1 MATMYIREY
10 KYLCRDEG
18 GNVIQAG
25 LEDGFTTGQSV
36 AYTTSSQ
43 SAAFQDD
50 TKLIRVSCD
59 AEAFLDFGTN
69 PTAAAADGVNVQADT
84 PEFFGVVGG
93 QKVAAYDGT
102 S

>member
-25 LEDGFTTGQSV
+25 YEDGFTTGQAV
-36 AYTTSSQ
+36 TFTTSTQ

-50 TKLIRVSCD
+50 TKVVRITCD

-69 PTAAAADGVNVQADT
+69 PTATAADGLNVQADT
-84 PEFFGVVGG
+84 PEFFGVQPG
-93 QKVAAYDGT
+93 QKVAAYNGL
-102 S
+102 

>member
-10 KYLCRDEG
+10 KYICRDEG

-25 LEDGFTTGQSV
+25 YEDGYRTGQAVTFTTSTQS
-36 AYTTSSQ
+36 T
-43 SAAFQDD
+43 AFQDD
-50 TKLIRVSCD
+50 TVMVRISCD

-69 PTAAAADGVNVQADT
+69 PTAVAGDGLQVQADT
-84 PEFFGVVGG
+84 PEFFGVVPG
-93 QKVAAYDGT
+93 QIVAAYDGV